1 MVSINDVAKLAKV
14 SKSTVS
20 LVINNTGY
28 VSENTKKKI
37 LAAMEELS
45 YVPNQLGK
53 NLSNRKSNIIGVVIP
68 DITHPFFAEFVK
80 ALEKDLFD
88 EGYMLMVC
96 STLGR
101 EKVELE
107 YLKWLEN
114 YTIDGIIM
122 GVHTTDISHYI
133 KTKRP
138 IVSLDRVISKDIP
151 TVSSNHK
158 EAAKIT
164 VEKLIENSCEHVLQ
178 FVGSSNT
185 NVTSEIYASECKR
198 RFEAKGKKMY
208 THVMK
213 KNTFFLE
220 DYFAEAQSAFK
231 SHKKVD
237 AFIGTDMIIT
247 QCEKIAYRNNINI
260 PEELKL
266 ISYDGTQVTKI
277 TSKVISSV
285 KQNINLL
292 SSHCVKELVFSIEN
306 NSIRCEN
313 IVLPVTW
320 EFGETTNY

>member
-1 MVSINDVAKLAKV
+1 MVSINDVAKLANV

-28 VSENTKKKI
+28 VSEETKKKI
-37 LAAMEELS
+37 VAAMQELS

-68 DITHPFFAEFVK
+68 DIAHPFFSEFVK

-88 EGYMLMVC
+88 QGYMLMVC

-101 EKVELE
+101 ENVELE

-138 IVSLDRVISKDIP
+138 IVSLDRVISKEIP
-151 TVSSNHK
+151 TVSSDHI

-164 VEKLIENSCEHVLQ
+164 VEKLIENKCEHVLQ
-178 FVGSSNT
+178 FVGSSNA

-198 RFEAKGKKMY
+198 RFEAQGKKMS

-220 DYFAEAQSAFK
+220 DYFAEAQVAFK
-231 SHKKVD
+231 NNPTVD
-237 AFIGTDMIIT
+237 AFIGTDMIIV
-247 QCEKIAYRNNINI
+247 QCEKIAYKNNLSI
-260 PEELKL
+260 PEEVKL
-266 ISYDGTQVTKI
+266 ISYDGTQITKI
-277 TSKVISSV
+277 ASKEISNV

-292 SSHCVKELVFSIEN
+292 SNNCVKTLINSIEN
-306 NSIRCEN
+306 KSKGVEIMS
-313 IVLPVTW
+313 VPVNW
-320 EFGETTNY
+320 ELGETTIF